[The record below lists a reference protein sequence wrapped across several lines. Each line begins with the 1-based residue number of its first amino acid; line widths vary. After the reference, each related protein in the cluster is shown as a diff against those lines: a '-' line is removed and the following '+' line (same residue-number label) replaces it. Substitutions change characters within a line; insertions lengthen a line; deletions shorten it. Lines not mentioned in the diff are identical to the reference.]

1 MPSMDDDMFIMRVE
15 SREST
20 KEREGEL
27 SWWVLHVCRGARG
40 VWGMGCHVWGWRICC
55 GLHLVVACQHHFDP
69 APGNWPKLAAAA
81 AADDELPLVIA
92 PYP

>member
-15 SREST
+15 SRESP
-20 KEREGEL
+20 REGEYL
-27 SWWVLHVCRGARG
+27 PWWVLHVCK
-40 VWGMGCHVWGWRICC
+40 GCHVWGWRICC

-69 APGNWPKLAAAA
+69 APGNWPNLAAA